1 MSRERFRARSK
12 KVQKLGRDG
21 LVEQDRATGEE
32 QRVSQRTADVSFGRE
47 HPAERDTAQK
57 SKERGKKARLRA
69 QIAEYQQQ
77 IAPMD
82 APEVSEPGPIGM
94 ERAADDPPPAR
105 VPSDDGKA
113 RAARHKRQVKAAAK
127 QRDAPRRLSFE
138 QPGNSGL
145 HFEPERKAEDKDA
158 LLERDARG
166 VERAVPR
173 QGEKPLKRA
182 PRLEDQTRTATALEW
197 EKQEARYH
205 PDAPRRLS
213 FEQPKDGTMRFEP
226 RQDAEVRQTLPEAAV
241 CAEETAQTEESPQ
254 MAQAEETPLPHDA
267 ERKPAPRAVDGKT
280 APRNP
285 PGGTKLQ
292 PARCAMREA
301 RRHREPESRQAPA
314 PVNPKAAKQR
324 QAMQHTPEAA
334 APQRHRLRFEDAA
347 QRPPDSPIVP
357 PSQQKRYNSTH
368 VVKADQAVPV
378 VQSGHAVVRP
388 CVGDAEK
395 PRRRLRF
402 EEEAPKETRASLS
415 PVRKAAQ
422 TAALTAAHGKAQ
434 EAEDGNVA
442 VEAAHEGEIVTE
454 HGTGTLLR
462 HRRSR
467 RQSARSAR
475 FARQTE
481 RQIEQAMKQEHPQV
495 HSNPISRQQQ
505 KRAISRKYAAAKRE
519 QTQKAASAAGRR
531 AAKAAEKAK
540 KETIDFVRRHRKGVL
555 LIGAFA
561 FVVMMCSSL
570 LTSCS
575 VFFQGGTSAITSA
588 TTYPSEDA
596 DMLSAEAWYA
606 AKEAELQAY
615 LDTYEDTHAYNEYHY
630 ELDDIEHDPYV
641 LISILTALKGGAW
654 TIDEVQDTLQ
664 MLFDRQYVLTETVTS
679 ETRTRTVDGEQQE
692 YTYCKCTVTLEN
704 TNLSH
709 LPVYIMSEEQLSMYA
724 TYMGTLGNRP
734 DLFPT
739 SGYINK
745 YLVQGY
751 TDYEIPASALEDAT
765 FAAMIAEA
773 EKYLGYPY
781 VWGGSNPNTS
791 FDCSGFVSWVINHS
805 GWNVGRLGAQSLYN
819 ICTPTSSP
827 RPGDLIFFTG
837 TFAADT
843 PVTHVGIYVG
853 DGWMIHAGDP
863 ISYANVNSSYFRA
876 HFYAYGRL
884 P

>member
-1 MSRERFRARSK
+1 MRE
-12 KVQKLGRDG
+12 
-21 LVEQDRATGEE
+21 DR
-32 QRVSQRTADVSFGRE
+32 QRRE
-47 HPAERDTAQK
+47 P
-57 SKERGKKARLRA
+57 ERGK
-69 QIAEYQQQ
+69 
-77 IAPMD
+77 
-82 APEVSEPGPIGM
+82 
-94 ERAADDPPPAR
+94 
-105 VPSDDGKA
+105 
-113 RAARHKRQVKAAAK
+113 
-127 QRDAPRRLSFE
+127 
-138 QPGNSGL
+138 
-145 HFEPERKAEDKDA
+145 
-158 LLERDARG
+158 
-166 VERAVPR
+166 
-173 QGEKPLKRA
+173 
-182 PRLEDQTRTATALEW
+182 
-197 EKQEARYH
+197 
-205 PDAPRRLS
+205 
-213 FEQPKDGTMRFEP
+213 
-226 RQDAEVRQTLPEAAV
+226 
-241 CAEETAQTEESPQ
+241 
-254 MAQAEETPLPHDA
+254 
-267 ERKPAPRAVDGKT
+267 
-280 APRNP
+280 
-285 PGGTKLQ
+285 
-292 PARCAMREA
+292 
-301 RRHREPESRQAPA
+301 A
-314 PVNPKAAKQR
+314 PVPENPKATKQR

-334 APQRHRLRFEDAA
+334 APQRRRLRFEDAPKTEPA
-347 QRPPDSPIVP
+347 SPIEQ
-357 PSQQKRYNSTH
+357 PSQQKRYNTAGKTNQTAS
-368 VVKADQAVPV
+368 A
-378 VQSGHAVVRP
+378 VQSGYADERP
-388 CVGDAEK
+388 RAGDAVK

-402 EEEAPKETRASLS
+402 EEEAPKETRALLS
-415 PVRKAAQ
+415 QPRNAARS
-422 TAALTAAHGKAQ
+422 AVLMIAHEKAQ

-454 HGTGTLLR
+454 RGTGKLLR

-467 RQSARSAR
+467 RQSACPAR
-475 FARQTE
+475 AAQRAKRQV
-481 RQIEQAMKQEHPQV
+481 EQTVQTMQREQPQF
-495 HSNPISRQQQ
+495 HSNPVSRWQQ
-505 KRAISRKYAAAKRE
+505 KRAIQRKYAEAKR
-519 QTQKAASAAGRR
+519 TQARTASAAGRSAR
-531 AAKAAEKAK
+531 KAADKAK
-540 KETIDFVRRHRKGVL
+540 QESIDFVRRHKKGIL
-555 LIGAFA
+555 LVGVFA
-561 FVVMMCSSL
+561 VIVMMCSSL

-575 VFFQGGTSAITSA
+575 MFFQGGTSAITSA
-588 TTYPSEDA
+588 TTYPSVDA
-596 DMLSAEAWYA
+596 DMLAAEAWYA
-606 AKEAELQAY
+606 GKEAELQAY

-692 YTYCKCTVTLEN
+692 YTYYKCTVTLEN

-819 ICTPTSSP
+819 ICTPTNSP